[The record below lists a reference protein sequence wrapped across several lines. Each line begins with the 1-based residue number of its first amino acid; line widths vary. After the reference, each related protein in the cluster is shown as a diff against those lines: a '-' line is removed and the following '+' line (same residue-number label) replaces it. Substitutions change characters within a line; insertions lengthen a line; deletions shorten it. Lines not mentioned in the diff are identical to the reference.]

1 MSSSMYPATITL
13 MDASDAA
20 DYVQELAGESASI
33 IFGAMYDDSK
43 SDECTITVIATG
55 LHNVGGSASKL
66 KARLEGQQK
75 VGSILPNGESPV
87 RTRLDSEKTA
97 SKPQGGT
104 MPTLQ
109 PRTPSS
115 NVKEQSIKIPDFFR
129 K

>member
-1 MSSSMYPATITL
+1 

-33 IFGAMYDDSK
+33 IFGAMYDDTK

-66 KARLEGQQK
+66 KARLEGT
-75 VGSILPNGESPV
+75 V
-87 RTRLDSEKTA
+87 R
-97 SKPQGGT
+97 PQGGT

-109 PRTPSS
+109 PRSTTGG
-115 NVKEQSIKIPDFFR
+115 VREQSIKIPDFF
-129 K
+129 KK

>member
-1 MSSSMYPATITL
+1 

-33 IFGAMYDDSK
+33 IFGAMYDDTK

-75 VGSILPNGESPV
+75 VGSILPSGDSPV
-87 RTRLDSEKTA
+87 RSRLDSESRTA
-97 SKPQGGT
+97 SRTQGGT

-115 NVKEQSIKIPDFFR
+115 TVKEQSIKIPDFF
-129 K
+129 KK